1 MIIESLREVRHMRNI
16 VFSGS
21 SMMKRMLAGAM
32 TCAGVLLV
40 VLPGQA
46 AGVRLATLEDF
57 LPPAEGSIQFVDA
70 GSAMPPD
77 VLSGTDL
84 AGFEELVGLDIPQVQ
99 DVLGRQWA
107 SVVRTYWSYPIPGL
121 GEIPSDIPSTFLPD
135 LLHAGLGNPYGLFS
149 LLASIIPN
157 LLPELSALPI
167 PILFNFL
174 NHMET
179 GLVAHPGAALRYG
192 LKTIRGIYG
201 AVGRPGLSYLPL
213 AGYGFNLLTDW
224 VPGIPPIYQVQID
237 YFKVGTARP
246 TPPQVTAPL
255 REMSGGFLRGVFGP
269 IRGMAQQARQEGA
282 EAVASQLVGASC
294 TLRYT
299 QDVALASGSNWPPAQ
314 EMGFECA
321 GVARR
326 NLVVDVGADFP
337 LAQEGWIPVWYDPFT
352 GNWNDYTSPSGF
364 LRSVLMGMM
373 PQRIPQESLV
383 VTISDVKDRQQLLT
397 LGRSIDY
404 RGLCW
409 AVHPDGAG
417 CPAR

>member
-1 MIIESLREVRHMRNI
+1 
-16 VFSGS
+16 
-21 SMMKRMLAGAM
+21 
-32 TCAGVLLV
+32 
-40 VLPGQA
+40 
-46 AGVRLATLEDF
+46 
-57 LPPAEGSIQFVDA
+57 VDA

-77 VLSGTDL
+77 SLTGTDMD
-84 AGFEELVGLDIPQVQ
+84 GFMAYTGLNLPHAA
-99 DVLGRQWA
+99 DVLGRQWT
-107 SVVRTYWSYPIPGL
+107 SVVRTYWDLPLYGMGEIPVDVPSSFIPGL
-121 GEIPSDIPSTFLPD
+121 IHT
-135 LLHAGLGNPYGLFS
+135 AVGNPYGIIA
-149 LLASIIPN
+149 LLTTIIPN
-157 LLPELSALPI
+157 LLPELSEQNALPNQ
-167 PILFNFL
+167 LFFNFL
-174 NHMET
+174 NHMQA
-179 GLVAHPGAALRYG
+179 GLVAHPGASLRLG
-192 LKTIRGIYG
+192 LSTIRSIYG
-201 AVGRPGLSYLPL
+201 AMGRPGLSYLPL
-213 AGYGFNLLTDW
+213 AGYGLNLLTDF
-224 VPGIPPIYQVQID
+224 VPGGPSVYQVQID

-269 IRGMAQQARQEGA
+269 IRGMAQQARQEGV

>member
-1 MIIESLREVRHMRNI
+1 MRNI
-16 VFSGS
+16 VVSGS
-21 SMMKRMLAGAM
+21 SMMNMMKRILAGAV

-40 VLPGQA
+40 ALPGQA

-77 VLSGTDL
+77 SLTGTDMD
-84 AGFEELVGLDIPQVQ
+84 GFMAYTGLKDLNLPHAS
-99 DVLGRQWA
+99 DVLGRQWT
-107 SVVRTYWSYPIPGL
+107 SVVRTYWDLPLYGM
-121 GEIPSDIPSTFLPD
+121 GEIPVDVPSSFIPD
-135 LLHAGLGNPYGLFS
+135 LLHAGVANPYGIMA
-149 LLASIIPN
+149 LLTTIIPN
-157 LLPELSALPI
+157 LLPELSEQHALPNQMI
-167 PILFNFL
+167 FNFL
-174 NHMET
+174 NHMQA
-179 GLVAHPGAALRYG
+179 GLLAHPGASLRLG
-192 LKTIRGIYG
+192 LNTIRGIYG
-201 AVGRPGLSYLPL
+201 AMGRPGLSYLPL
-213 AGYGFNLLTDW
+213 AGYGLNLLTDFM
-224 VPGIPPIYQVQID
+224 PGGPSVYQVQID

-246 TPPQVTAPL
+246 TLPQVTAPM
-255 REMSGGFLRGVFGP
+255 REMAGGFLRGVFGP
-269 IRGMAQQARQEGA
+269 IRGMAQQARQDGA
-282 EAVASQLVGASC
+282 EAVAGQLVGASC
-294 TLRYT
+294 MLRYT
-299 QDVALASGSNWPPAQ
+299 QDVALVPGSNWPPAQ

-337 LAQEGWIPVWYDPFT
+337 LAHEDWIPVWYDPFT

-364 LRSVLMGMM
+364 LRSVLMGML